1 METVNATHLKNRLG
15 EVLARAAS
23 GPVAIER
30 HGRVVAYLVPPP
42 SAKPPRRP
50 PRSRPSLGRREEERL
65 LDLCAGGDLRLSRW
79 RRAGDPQLMAG
90 VAALLAAVGIFDRDR
105 LFALAE
111 RLHAG
116 MATKAG
122 LERWLATGPVRAA
135 RFVPMLRARLGSR
148 AGAA

>member
-42 SAKPPRRP
+42 AGNPAPRRSGK
-50 PRSRPSLGRREEERL
+50 RASLGRQEEERL
-65 LDLCAGGDLRLSRW
+65 LDLCAGGDFRLSRW
-79 RRAGDPQLMAG
+79 RRAGDAQLLAG
-90 VAALLAAVGIFDRDR
+90 VAAMLAALGIFNRDR

-111 RLHAG
+111 RLCPG
-116 MATKAG
+116 MSSKAG
-122 LERWLATGPVRAA
+122 LERWLASGPVRPA
-135 RFVPMLRARLGSR
+135 RFVPMLRARLKSR
-148 AGAA
+148 KNYA